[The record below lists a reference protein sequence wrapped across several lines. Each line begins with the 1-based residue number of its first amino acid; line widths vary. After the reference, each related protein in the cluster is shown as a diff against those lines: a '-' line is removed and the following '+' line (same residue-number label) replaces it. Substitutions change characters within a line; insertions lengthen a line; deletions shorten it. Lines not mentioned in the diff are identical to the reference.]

1 MPSISTG
8 QIFARVVSLV
18 SSMIKES
25 AVLKSIIQRN
35 VSIVIKSFLRVRKL
49 NLTKNKVV
57 QQSEAE
63 IERMFKELHSQREDD
78 KAEFLFECV
87 KLIESGECDNQEM
100 RFLLEEMCKVIEPVK
115 PEPEYQLQL
124 VRAQTQELY
133 FRGRMQKQPYLST

>member
-25 AVLKSIIQRN
+25 TVLKSIIQRN

-57 QQSEAE
+57 
-63 IERMFKELHSQREDD
+63 
-78 KAEFLFECV
+78 
-87 KLIESGECDNQEM
+87 
-100 RFLLEEMCKVIEPVK
+100 
-115 PEPEYQLQL
+115 
-124 VRAQTQELY
+124 
-133 FRGRMQKQPYLST
+133 